1 MTLLPLNQ
9 VFLLLGSNRGERV
22 ENLEK
27 ARQAIA
33 AQAGKIIQ
41 TSSFYESEPWG
52 FEDEILFINQV
63 LEISTRLGAEEL
75 LKVLLEIEKS
85 LGRTRPASDI
95 CDLPSAPVK
104 SGSPPR
110 SDIRPP
116 GYSARTLDLD
126 ILFFGDQ
133 ILFTENLM
141 IPHPRLH
148 ERRFTLEPLHE
159 IAPDLIHPILKKT
172 VRELLACCMDRSKVR
187 IL

>member
-1 MTLLPLNQ
+1 MTLLPLNK

-85 LGRTRPASDI
+85 LGIS
-95 CDLPSAPVK
+95 
-104 SGSPPR
+104 
-110 SDIRPP
+110 
-116 GYSARTLDLD
+116 
-126 ILFFGDQ
+126 F
-133 ILFTENLM
+133 
-141 IPHPRLH
+141 
-148 ERRFTLEPLHE
+148 E
-159 IAPDLIHPILKKT
+159 IEQGT
-172 VRELLACCMDRSKVR
+172 S
-187 IL
+187 